1 MIFIQTACRSIGT
14 LAHSAGNAYFRLK
27 KKQTKVFTKHIMHML
42 LHHLKV
48 AVRNLMKYKLQTF
61 ISVLSIAIGIV
72 TLAFAHAV
80 LTKVTSPSL
89 YSQPYADRTFNV
101 YLEPIDG
108 SSEKVGAAGS
118 NVSPPSFNRDLLLA
132 LKRDGGPKSVE
143 RMAVPNGMTYG
154 DIMEFR
160 LGDSIRRKTSMA
172 FTLTDPGYFNLMGIR
187 SAITGRP
194 VSRLKPGEAIISQKM
209 AATVFGDADPRGAVC
224 PNTNG
229 LHPIPLTIVD
239 VFEDVSSFEGLLNSR
254 TLYISLGEMESDLLG
269 AKNGV
274 RDEPYH
280 ARWVTMVLREGC
292 TESQLLQELNTRL
305 KPFGLRAALE
315 SAVRQ
320 GDIRLIVTV
329 QTLVHLI
336 GALILMAALIGFL
349 RMQVQ
354 LFWMR
359 RREVSL
365 HITHGARRSQLFR
378 LLFAE
383 VVIVVGLSVAVAML
397 MGSWVEHF
405 VYTNFANLMNDAPF
419 SVRNLACYSLSI
431 GLLLLLLCA
440 LIIWVALA
448 RICRA
453 EQGLAAHMRVSRT
466 HLFRNVMLGLQVAI
480 SIVFVCG
487 TLTTALWAD
496 EMLKSFNLPD
506 NLEPYKEC
514 LYLRVDEARENC
526 ESLKKEIARQPSLDK
541 MMAHETVYHQIPDIA
556 DNPEMLEAFGGQSH
570 FPLLLTADTTLV
582 DFYHLRVNWLRKPTG
597 SEAYLLLADSLY
609 HKMRRLGVV
618 TSDVLTVSWW
628 DEEVQAFPIAGTI
641 AGMPYERH
649 ETSILVHPGAAER
662 VTNFVLV
669 PKDGKYRQLLRE
681 TEDVIQRVE
690 PSVVDRMAHNFHA
703 YHQEVGVVENFR
715 IVGWMLGIVSLI
727 ICAMSI
733 YSTIALDTR
742 SRQKEVAIRQVCGA
756 KSGDIYRLFGRVY
769 VLMVV
774 LSLLIAI
781 PVEVLFH
788 RMMFSEDMMSPR
800 AFDGADT
807 SPLIPC
813 LGGAFIVIVLIVAI
827 VGWNIR
833 CIMRTN
839 PSEIIAKE

>member
-1 MIFIQTACRSIGT
+1 
-14 LAHSAGNAYFRLK
+14 
-27 KKQTKVFTKHIMHML
+27 ML

-48 AVRNLMKYKLQTF
+48 AARNLMKYKLQTL

-118 NVSPPSFNRDLLLA
+118 NVPPPSFNRDLLLA

-143 RMAVPNGMTYG
+143 RMAVTNGMTYG

-160 LGDSIRRKTSMA
+160 LGDSIRRKTSMS
-172 FTLTDPGYFNLMGIR
+172 FTLIDPGYFNLMGIR

-194 VSRLKPGEAIISQKM
+194 VSRLKAGEAIISRKM
-209 AATVFGDADPRGAVC
+209 ATAVFGDADPRGAVF

-239 VFEDVSSFEGLLNSR
+239 VFEDVSCFEGLLNSR
-254 TLYISLGEMESDLLG
+254 TLYICLGEMESDLFG

-280 ARWVTMVLREGC
+280 ARWVTMVLRDGC
-292 TESQLLQELNTRL
+292 TESQLLQELNIRL

-315 SAVRQ
+315 SAVKQ

-329 QTLVHLI
+329 QTMVHFI
-336 GALILMAALIGFL
+336 GALILIAALIGFL

-365 HITHGARRSQLFR
+365 RITHGARRSQLFR

-419 SVRNLACYSLSI
+419 SVRNLAWYSLSI

-453 EQGLAAHMRVSRT
+453 EQGLAAHMRGSRT

-506 NLEPYKEC
+506 NLESYREC
-514 LYLRVDEARENC
+514 LYLCADEAGENC

-541 MMAHETVYHQIPDIA
+541 MMAHETAYQQIPDIA
-556 DNPEMLEAFGGQSH
+556 DNPEVLAAFGNQSYH
-570 FPLLLTADTTLV
+570 PILLTADTTLV

-628 DEEVQAFPIAGTI
+628 DGEAQAFPIAGTI
-641 AGMPYERH
+641 AGMPYKRDGA
-649 ETSILVHPGAAER
+649 SILVHPGAAER

-681 TEDVIQRVE
+681 TEDVIRRVE

-715 IVGWMLGIVSLI
+715 IVGWMLGLVSLI

-742 SRQKEVAIRQVCGA
+742 SRQKEVAIRKVCGA
-756 KSGDIYRLFGRVY
+756 KSRDIYLLFGRVY

-800 AFDGADT
+800 AFDGVDT

-813 LGGAFIVIVLIVAI
+813 LGGAFIVIVLIASI
-827 VGWNIR
+827 VGWNVR
-833 CIMRTN
+833 STMRTN

>member
-1 MIFIQTACRSIGT
+1 
-14 LAHSAGNAYFRLK
+14 
-27 KKQTKVFTKHIMHML
+27 MHML

-48 AVRNLMKYKLQTF
+48 AVRNLMKFKLQTF

-72 TLAFAHAV
+72 TLSIVHAL
-80 LTKVTSPSL
+80 LTNVTYPSL
-89 YSQPYADRTFNV
+89 YNQPYADRTFNV

-108 SSEKVGAAGS
+108 GSEKVEPAGR

-132 LKRDGGPKSVE
+132 LKHDGGPKSVE

-160 LGDSIRRKTSMA
+160 LGDSIRRKTSMS
-172 FTLTDPGYFNLMGIR
+172 FTLIDPGYFNLMGIR

-194 VSRLKPGEAIISQKM
+194 VSRLKAGEAIISRKM
-209 AATVFGDADPRGAVC
+209 ATAVFGDADPRGAVC

-239 VFEDVSSFEGLLNSR
+239 VFEDVSSFEGLLNNR
-254 TLYISLGEMESDLLG
+254 TLYFCLGEMDSDLFG

-280 ARWVTMVLREGC
+280 ARWATMVLREGC
-292 TESQLLQELNTRL
+292 TVSQLLQELNTRL
-305 KPFGLRAALE
+305 KPYGLSAALE

-320 GDIRLIVTV
+320 DDIKAIVMV
-329 QTLVHLI
+329 QTVVHFI

-365 HITHGARRSQLFR
+365 RITHGARRSQLFR

-383 VVIVVGLSVAVAML
+383 VVMVVGLSVAVALL
-397 MGSWVEHF
+397 MGCWVEHF

-597 SEAYLLLADSLY
+597 SEAYLLLSDSLY
-609 HKMRRLGVV
+609 HKMRGLGVV
-618 TSDVLTVSWW
+618 SSNVLTVSWW
-628 DEEVQAFPIAGTI
+628 DGEAQAFPVAGTI
-641 AGMPYERH
+641 AAMPYQKDEVA
-649 ETSILVHPGAAER
+649 ILVYPGAADW

-669 PKDGKYRQLLRE
+669 PKEGKYWQLLRE
-681 TEDVIQRVE
+681 TEDVIRRVE
-690 PSVVDRMAHNFHA
+690 PSVVSKMACNFHT
-703 YHQEVGVVENFR
+703 YHQEVGVVEDFR
-715 IVGWMLGIVSLI
+715 IVGWILGFISLI

-733 YSTIALDTR
+733 YSTIALNTR
-742 SRQKEVAIRQVCGA
+742 SRQNEVAIRKVNGA
-756 KSGDIYRLFGRVY
+756 KSRDIYRLFGRVY
-769 VLMVV
+769 LLIIM

-781 PVEVLFH
+781 PVAILFH
-788 RMMFSEDMMSPR
+788 RMMFSEDMMTSQTLAR
-800 AFDGADT
+800 SGT

-813 LGGAFIVIVLIVAI
+813 LGGALIVIAMIAAI
-827 VGWNIR
+827 VLWNIR
-833 CIMRTN
+833 RTMRTN
-839 PSEIIAKE
+839 PAEIIAKE